1 MDRAG
6 LRRLIENASK
16 QAGGDEPLAQRLG
29 VTVETL
35 ESWAEGR
42 SQPPPKALALLIS
55 IVFDPFRPTPE
66 N

>member
-6 LRRLIENASK
+6 LRRPIEDASK

-35 ESWAEGR
+35 KSWAEGR
-42 SQPPPKALALLIS
+42 SEPPAKAWALLIS
-55 IVFDPFRPTPE
+55 MVFDPFRPTPE